1 MQARIQ
7 KWGNS
12 LGLRIPIRLAKQ
24 LQLHSGS
31 PVTIEIEDG
40 RIIIQP
46 PKYDL
51 NTMLE
56 DITTQNAHHQMLE
69 DGERGNEEW

>member
-12 LGLRIPIRLAKQ
+12 FGLRIPMQVAKQ
-24 LQLHSGS
+24 LQLRSGS
-31 PVTIEIEDG
+31 SVDIEIEDG
-40 RIIIQP
+40 RLIIQP

-51 NTMLE
+51 DQMLKK
-56 DITTQNAHHQMLE
+56 ITSKNRHHQML
-69 DGERGNEEW
+69 DDKRRGSEEW